1 MANITTGYGSLV
13 WDYLVEIMSAR
24 PGFYRQELSK
34 TVWEVPERYQNLT
47 PVGSGAYGSVCSAYD
62 VLLRQKV
69 AVKKL
74 SRPFQSLIHSRRSY
88 RELRL
93 LKHMKHE
100 NVIGLLDVFSP
111 AASLEEFNEVYL
123 VTNLMGADLNNIVK
137 FQRLSDEH
145 VQFLIY
151 QLLRGLKTSLKY
163 ISNLFGILSLSPFF
177 PMFPFLSSLHP
188 KQYIHSAGLIHRD
201 LKPSNVA
208 VNEDCEL
215 RILDFGLARQTDDEM
230 TGYVATRWY
239 RAPEIMLNWMHY
251 NQTVDIWSV
260 GCIMGELLKGK
271 VLFPGNDYIDQL
283 KRIME
288 VVGTPTPDLLKKISS
303 EHAQKYIQ
311 SLPYMPQQDLGKI
324 FRGANPLAVDLLKR
338 MLVLDCDRRISASEA
353 LSHPYFSQ
361 YHDPDDEP
369 EASPYDQTPESKDR
383 TLEEW
388 KGQRKQDRD

>member
-1 MANITTGYGSLV
+1 
-13 WDYLVEIMSAR
+13 MSTR
-24 PGFYRQELSK
+24 PGFYRQELNK

-62 VLLRQKV
+62 VRLRQKV

-74 SRPFQSLIHSRRSY
+74 SRPFQSLIHSRRTY

-100 NVIGLLDVFSP
+100 NVIGLLDVFTP

-137 FQRLSDEH
+137 FQKLSDEH

-151 QLLRGLKTSLKY
+151 QLLRGLK
-163 ISNLFGILSLSPFF
+163 
-177 PMFPFLSSLHP
+177 
-188 KQYIHSAGLIHRD
+188 YIHSAGLIHRD

-288 VVGTPTPDLLKKISS
+288 VVGTPTPDVLKKISS
-303 EHAQKYIQ
+303 EHSNKIELFSPFSNLSHPHLP
-311 SLPYMPQQDLGKI
+311 SLT
-324 FRGANPLAVDLLKR
+324 LAVDLLKK
-338 MLVLDCDRRISASEA
+338 MLVLDCDGRISASEA
-353 LSHPYFSQ
+353 LCHAYFSQ
-361 YHDPDDEP
+361 YHDPEDEP
-369 EASPYDQTPESKDR
+369 EAPPYDQTPESKDR

-388 KGQRKQDRD
+388 KGHTFTEILSFQPPITEIRDSKETSL

>member
-1 MANITTGYGSLV
+1 
-13 WDYLVEIMSAR
+13 
-24 PGFYRQELSK
+24 
-34 TVWEVPERYQNLT
+34 
-47 PVGSGAYGSVCSAYD
+47 SAYD
-62 VLLRQKV
+62 VQLRQKV
-69 AVKKL
+69 AIKKL
-74 SRPFQSLIHSRRSY
+74 SRPFQSLIHSRRTY

-151 QLLRGLKTSLKY
+151 QLLRGLK
-163 ISNLFGILSLSPFF
+163 
-177 PMFPFLSSLHP
+177 
-188 KQYIHSAGLIHRD
+188 YIHSAGLIHRD

-251 NQTVDIWSV
+251 NQT
-260 GCIMGELLKGK
+260 
-271 VLFPGNDYIDQL
+271 
-283 KRIME
+283 
-288 VVGTPTPDLLKKISS
+288 
-303 EHAQKYIQ
+303 
-311 SLPYMPQQDLGKI
+311 
-324 FRGANPLAVDLLKR
+324 
-338 MLVLDCDRRISASEA
+338 
-353 LSHPYFSQ
+353 
-361 YHDPDDEP
+361 
-369 EASPYDQTPESKDR
+369 
-383 TLEEW
+383 
-388 KGQRKQDRD
+388 